1 MSANK
6 YTRHLIVIPE
16 DQAVCDIVNGFST
29 YLDANERQF
38 SVYDLARG
46 WERGRDTLLQ
56 LSEGYMRKYPYS
68 YAVLI
73 VDFDGNAHRGS
84 EIKNQIPEEVRD
96 RVFVVGVLNEPED
109 LKDSTGMKFEEL
121 GRQIAGGCKD
131 SSIDFWKGQELLAH
145 NVDEIRRLSEAVRDL
160 FFRRE

>member
-6 YTRHLIVIPE
+6 YTQHLIVIPE
-16 DQAVCDIVNGFST
+16 DQAIREIVNGFST
-29 YLDANERQF
+29 CLDANERQF
-38 SVYDLARG
+38 YVYDLARG
-46 WERGRDTLLQ
+46 WERGKETLLE
-56 LSEGYMRKYPYS
+56 LSKGYMREYPNS

-84 EIKNQIPEEVRD
+84 EIKNQVPEEVRD
-96 RVFVVGVLNEPED
+96 RVFVVGVLNEPEN
-109 LKDSTGMKFEEL
+109 LRNSTGMRFEQL

-131 SSIDFWKGQELLAH
+131 SSIDFWERQELLAH

-160 FFRRE
+160 FFR

>member
-1 MSANK
+1 
-6 YTRHLIVIPE
+6 
-16 DQAVCDIVNGFST
+16 
-29 YLDANERQF
+29 LDANERQF

-46 WERGRDTLLQ
+46 WERGKETLLQ
-56 LSEGYMRKYPYS
+56 LSKGYMREYPNS

-96 RVFVVGVLNEPED
+96 RVFVVGVLNEPEN
-109 LKDSTGMKFEEL
+109 LRNSTGMKFEQL
-121 GRQIAGGCKD
+121 GCQIAEGCKD
-131 SSIDFWKGQELLAH
+131 SSIDFWERQELLAH

-160 FFRRE
+160 FFR